1 MWELGRGGEG
11 GEGGRQS
18 ETTGWH
24 TRKHNG
30 THVAFCGV
38 LDGAGLA
45 RWAGALERE
54 NANRGMPHQDAPSNR
69 IERRIDLDSSGDCSL
84 SKILVSMSAKCLAP
98 VEPSLIFQ

>member
-1 MWELGRGGEG
+1 MARGER
-11 GEGGRQS
+11 EGGRAKRLAGTPENTMGRMLHS
-18 ETTGWH
+18 VESSMESGW
-24 TRKHNG
+24 
-30 THVAFCGV
+30 
-38 LDGAGLA
+38 LA